1 MPNTPAYR
9 TLIDAIARLQR
20 VQREVGTE
28 MARDLDCPRAALSLL
43 WLLDKRG
50 ELTTGDVAQQLHVDI
65 SVASRQI
72 TALVDAGHAER
83 ATPADGTDRRVR
95 TVRLTERGRTFLTGT
110 KTALDARAAATFG
123 GWTPAELA
131 AAATSIERVA
141 EAVQGF
147 VDRPAGSRER
157 ATETAQRPAVPALA
171 ATTS

>member
-9 TLIDAIARLQR
+9 ALIDAIARLQR

-72 TALVDAGHAER
+72 TTLVDAGHAER
-83 ATPADGTDRRVR
+83 TTPADGTDRRVR
-95 TVRLTERGRTFLTGT
+95 TVRLTERGRTFLAGT
-110 KTALDARAAATFG
+110 KAALDARAAATFG
-123 GWTPAELA
+123 DWTTDELA
-131 AAATSIERVA
+131 AAAASIERVA

-147 VDRPAGSRER
+147 VARPAGARER
-157 ATETAQRPAVPALA
+157 ATEPAAAPALA
-171 ATTS
+171 AAAT